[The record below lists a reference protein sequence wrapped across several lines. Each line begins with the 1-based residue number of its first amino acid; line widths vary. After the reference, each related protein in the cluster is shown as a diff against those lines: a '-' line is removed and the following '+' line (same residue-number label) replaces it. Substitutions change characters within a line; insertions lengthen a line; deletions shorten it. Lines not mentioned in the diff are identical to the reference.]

1 VPVITGE
8 TGRSLTAVSRL
19 AYTVDRP
26 EVGLSTTNKKGQPPN
41 AHLVH
46 LCLHHDWCNRLQQ
59 LGKKMIFRTP
69 ASFYRFEP
77 TLSEHIEKT
86 VMKFSILQAA
96 GNPPFGLDLN
106 NLCLIQEKEKAFVV
120 APVND
125 EDGNHIADFPIVS
138 LLEGWPDHCAFPL
151 VIFPDGFG
159 EVGAV
164 C

>member
-1 VPVITGE
+1 MPVITGE

-19 AYTVDRP
+19 AYTVGRP

-46 LCLHHDWCNRLQQ
+46 LCLHHDWCNRLQP

-96 GNPPFGLDLN
+96 GSPPFGLDLD
-106 NLCLIQEKEKAFVV
+106 NLCLIQENEKAFVV

-151 VIFPDGFG
+151 VVFPDGFDG
-159 EVGAV
+159 LAV

>member
-1 VPVITGE
+1 MPVITGE

-96 GNPPFGLDLN
+96 GNPPF
-106 NLCLIQEKEKAFVV
+106 
-120 APVND
+120 
-125 EDGNHIADFPIVS
+125 
-138 LLEGWPDHCAFPL
+138 EGFCCCS
-151 VIFPDGFG
+151 G
-159 EVGAV
+159 ERRRRQSHR
-164 C
+164 